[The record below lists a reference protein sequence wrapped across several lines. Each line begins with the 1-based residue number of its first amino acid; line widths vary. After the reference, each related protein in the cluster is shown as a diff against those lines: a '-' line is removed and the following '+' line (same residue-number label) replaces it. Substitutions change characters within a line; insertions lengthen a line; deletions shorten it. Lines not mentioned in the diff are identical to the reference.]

1 VQADPKHWAEKACL
15 FVIVSTSYL
24 PVGIPRGQAVV
35 GLTSHES
42 RIRKLSAQPMTTFI
56 FGKKSRQ
63 ARTDINEHSHAYAH
77 V

>member
-24 PVGIPRGQAVV
+24 PVGIPHDQAVV

-42 RIRKLSAQPMTTFI
+42 RIRKLSAQPMTTLFLEE
-56 FGKKSRQ
+56 K
-63 ARTDINEHSHAYAH
+63 
-77 V
+77 